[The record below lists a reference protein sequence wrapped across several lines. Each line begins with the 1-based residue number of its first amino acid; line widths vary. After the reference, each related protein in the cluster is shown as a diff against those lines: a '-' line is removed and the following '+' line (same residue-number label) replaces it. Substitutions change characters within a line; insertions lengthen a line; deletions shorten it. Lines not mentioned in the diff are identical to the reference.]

1 MINFFGGLTRFF
13 RDTRETF
20 PAGGGRL
27 SFHNK
32 FENESGVCDV
42 PSTSDDENLKRLFDC
57 RGHKCLNANA
67 EPPAAQSTSLATT
80 RKAGGRFIIPSICEL
95 HRVYSHEGKLG
106 KCISEKK

>member
-95 HRVYSHEGKLG
+95 HRVYSHQGKLG